1 MNLQL
6 TGHHVEITPA
16 LREYAGAKLKRVI
29 RHFESII
36 EIAIVLGL
44 EKPADKDK
52 RQRAEVNLRVK
63 GNVFHIDSYAQDLYS
78 AIDSLVDKLD
88 RLVVRHKEK
97 IQTYKYESA
106 KYVLS

>member
-6 TGHHVEITPA
+6 AGHHVEITPA
-16 LREYAGAKLKRVI
+16 LREYAGTKLKRVI
-29 RHFESII
+29 RHFGQII
-36 EIAIVLGL
+36 EIAMVLGL

-63 GNVFHIDSYAQDLYS
+63 GNVFHVDSHAQDLYA

-88 RLVVRHKEK
+88 RLLVRHKEK
-97 IQTYKYESA
+97 IQTYKHESA
-106 KYVLS
+106 KYLLN